1 MSKLTVIVLAALTV
15 TSSVRC
21 FAEPL
26 DESDSRLSRRDES
39 ENLEADPEEVDRS
52 ASVQAYP
59 AISNRFAVPYPG
71 NQVHLV
77 ECYACTDCP
86 KVLAN
91 TTSKFC
97 PYTSDYTKN
106 NKCVVYA
113 EKYTQMEKPWYIRGC
128 AAERGSCADVAR
140 AHDANARIVKMI
152 YCSECD
158 GDKCNTNGVYRSLPN
173 FAAAILFVI
182 VTPLAGKYALS

>member
-1 MSKLTVIVLAALTV
+1 MSKLTVIVLAAFTV
-15 TSSVRC
+15 TIGVRC

-26 DESDSRLSRRDES
+26 DESESQLSRRDEPD
-39 ENLEADPEEVDRS
+39 NLGSDTEEAVDRS
-52 ASVQAYP
+52 AQAYP
-59 AISNRFAVPYPG
+59 TVGRFTPPYQT

-91 TTSKFC
+91 TTSKHC

-113 EKYTQMEKPWYIRGC
+113 EKYNQMDKPWYIRGC
-128 AAERGSCADVAR
+128 ASERGSCADVAR

-173 FAAAILFVI
+173 YAAAILFVI